1 MAPKILLKD
10 LKGGTKSQWNH
21 RNEEYYKMVIK
32 GLDRMTFEKVN
43 DYIQKGW
50 NSEAAHKQV
59 LWDEEEALEK
69 PEKEEDEMGKCPGC
83 FRSFSNVHRRFKM
96 SSGKCGHILCS
107 SCVEYL
113 YLLQRIKCSRFGCDE
128 ELRMSDWAKWQ
139 PVREAQS
146 YRLASWVL
154 CRCRKSSRGIRQ
166 RSLPPNLSRN
176 RVIAMLSHLLMTR
189 MDSSSPT
196 MRTIDQV
203 SV

>member
-107 SCVEYL
+107 SCVEDL
-113 YLLQRIKCSRFGCDE
+113 YLLQKIKCSRFGCDE

-139 PVREAQS
+139 PVGDAPKLSFGFVGTMPMSKIKPRDQTTIDAAKSES
-146 YRLASWVL
+146 
-154 CRCRKSSRGIRQ
+154 KSSDSDAI
-166 RSLPPNLSRN
+166 PP
-176 RVIAMLSHLLMTR
+176 
-189 MDSSSPT
+189 
-196 MRTIDQV
+196 IDDEDGLFV
-203 SV
+203 ADYEDD